1 MIDADKHGLDGG
13 FAVPTGD
20 PGCEQG
26 VGWYYEGKFGLDGV
40 IVEDGNVLRRPSL
53 GTKYSDYDI
62 RVITKGPSEP
72 KPAPKKEEPKQGSQP
87 KQENKPPK
95 SQPKQ
100 KSKPKQQQTKSKQET
115 KPKQQSQPKAQHK
128 PQPKQENNPK
138 QQVQNTQK
146 TAQSKQVAKAET
158 KKDENMK
165 KKEEKF
171 KTEEESKKEKE
182 NEEKGKKLSVAE
194 LKSKNAEVV
203 KEGNKFYAVY
213 KDEEGKEVK
222 QEISE
227 EEAKELGY
235 EADPIEMEPIKETE
249 MGAAAVGNDNNNN
262 ASGKGLAIGAVSVL
276 AAGLL
281 GGTYY
286 YFRKRIA

>member
-1 MIDADKHGLDGG
+1 M
-13 FAVPTGD
+13 
-20 PGCEQG
+20 
-26 VGWYYEGKFGLDGV
+26 
-40 IVEDGNVLRRPSL
+40 
-53 GTKYSDYDI
+53 
-62 RVITKGPSEP
+62 
-72 KPAPKKEEPKQGSQP
+72 
-87 KQENKPPK
+87 
-95 SQPKQ
+95 
-100 KSKPKQQQTKSKQET
+100 
-115 KPKQQSQPKAQHK
+115 
-128 PQPKQENNPK
+128 
-138 QQVQNTQK
+138 
-146 TAQSKQVAKAET
+146 
-158 KKDENMK
+158 
-165 KKEEKF
+165 
-171 KTEEESKKEKE
+171 
-182 NEEKGKKLSVAE
+182 AE

-227 EEAKELGY
+227 EEAKDLGY

-286 YFRKRIA
+286 YFRKRIV

>member
-1 MIDADKHGLDGG
+1 M
-13 FAVPTGD
+13 
-20 PGCEQG
+20 
-26 VGWYYEGKFGLDGV
+26 
-40 IVEDGNVLRRPSL
+40 
-53 GTKYSDYDI
+53 
-62 RVITKGPSEP
+62 
-72 KPAPKKEEPKQGSQP
+72 
-87 KQENKPPK
+87 
-95 SQPKQ
+95 
-100 KSKPKQQQTKSKQET
+100 
-115 KPKQQSQPKAQHK
+115 
-128 PQPKQENNPK
+128 
-138 QQVQNTQK
+138 
-146 TAQSKQVAKAET
+146 AKAET

-171 KTEEESKKEKE
+171 KTEEESKKEKEEPKKEKE

-235 EADPIEMEPIKETE
+235 EADPIEKEPIKETE
-249 MGAAAVGNDNNNN
+249 MGAAAVGNDDNNN

>member
-20 PGCEQG
+20 PGCEQW
-26 VGWYYEGKFGLDGV
+26 VGWYDGSVFVLDGV
-40 IVEDGNVLRRPSL
+40 IVKDGNVLRRPSL

-62 RVITKGPSEP
+62 HVITKGPSKP
-72 KPAPKKEEPKQGSQP
+72 KSEENKSKQQS
-87 KQENKPPK
+87 KQENK
-95 SQPKQ
+95 
-100 KSKPKQQQTKSKQET
+100 SKQLQT
-115 KPKQQSQPKAQHK
+115 KPKQQSQPKVQHK
-128 PQPKQENNPK
+128 PQPKQENNHK

-171 KTEEESKKEKE
+171 KTEEESKKE

-203 KEGNKFYAVY
+203 KEGTKFYAVY